1 MNVDRNLFQCLLATI
16 ADKGSWATSVVDRL
30 QASKIETN
38 LNKPAVGYFVV
49 LHIAITIKGIVTR
62 TPPVAFVR
70 INYEPLIRMFLLQ
83 ILKTSVSYFVML
95 RARSD

>member
-1 MNVDRNLFQCLLATI
+1 MLAR
-16 ADKGSWATSVVDRL
+16 DNSRQRATSVVDRL

-62 TPPVAFVR
+62 TPPVAFVTL
-70 INYEPLIRMFLLQ
+70 NYEPLRIIRMF
-83 ILKTSVSYFVML
+83 FVTDIKNIGVVFRDVACQVRLM
-95 RARSD
+95 SED